1 VTLGRSAETLITMWS
16 DLIDLVMPR
25 ECAVCQIPGRV
36 LCAACAGK
44 LSRSSPVSLPSVL
57 TAAGAPAIPVS
68 CAGYLNA
75 ELATVVRAWKDDGLR
90 SLNLPL
96 ARLLAAAVMRVVHVS
111 DAGPGQQT
119 QRLRSDPVT
128 LVAVPASDRARW
140 NRGENIVE
148 RLAAAAAVQLRRD
161 GFSAHERPVLAM
173 ARQVRDQ
180 RGLGAADRKLNL
192 AGAIRLRERL
202 PGPVVVVDDVITT
215 GATMTEAVR
224 CLVDGGTTVLGVA
237 AVAQAG

>member
-1 VTLGRSAETLITMWS
+1 MWS
-16 DLIDLVMPR
+16 DLLDLVMPR

-36 LCAACAGK
+36 LCSACAEK
-44 LSRSSPVSLPSVL
+44 LARVAPASPPLVLP
-57 TAAGAPAIPVS
+57 AAGAPGVPVS
-68 CAGYLNA
+68 CAGYLDA
-75 ELATVVRAWKDDGLR
+75 ELATAVRAWKDDGLR

-96 ARLLAAAVMRVVHVS
+96 ARLLAGAVKRVVHVS
-111 DAGPGQQT
+111 DAGQGQQT
-119 QRLRSDPVT
+119 RRLSSAPVT

-161 GFSAHERPVLAM
+161 GFPVRERSVLAM

-180 RGLGAADRKLNL
+180 RGLSAADRKSNL

-215 GATMTEAVR
+215 GATVTEAVR

-237 AVAQAG
+237 AIAQAG